1 MMRRVMWFAGGV
13 AAGAAGAGV
22 AKRKMSAAA
31 RRLAPVNVAKG
42 AVDGARRNGRRVA
55 DALREGR
62 QAAGVREREMRA
74 ERDGRLVRLG
84 DHLDPDD
91 EVLVDGTP
99 VESGR
104 VILMRRRDPARD
116 GRR

>member
-1 MMRRVMWFAGGV
+1 MRRAAWFVGGV

-22 AKRKMSAAA
+22 AKRKITSAA
-31 RRLAPVNVAKG
+31 RKLAPNNVAKG
-42 AVDGARRNGRRVA
+42 AVDGVKRTGRRVT
-55 DALREGR
+55 DAVRVGR
-62 QAAGVREREMRA
+62 HAAHLREREMKA

-84 DHLDPDD
+84 DHLHPED

-104 VILMRRRDPARD
+104 VILMRRPGASGDD
-116 GRR
+116 RR